1 MTSDESWPE
10 RAASL
15 ASRVLSALLAAWRT
29 IRRAAMGLLAVVII
43 AAVAA
48 LVGYALGRH
57 SVAPK
62 PGEEARLD
70 AVIDSLRQVADWE
83 RAQRAILE
91 QKQAAAPAVNI
102 VAPGRVEIVPRDP
115 RISPRMVEIP
125 VEVTQALALERQINA
140 SLRVEA
146 AAERARADSAERTTK
161 LARAVRNPWL
171 TAALQAGYD
180 WGVQAP
186 MLGADAG
193 IRVSDRLSVHADAQV
208 AMARGAELR
217 SRVYGRWEFWRW
229 P

>member
-1 MTSDESWPE
+1 MGLPRRSVAS
-10 RAASL
+10 SL
-15 ASRVLSALLAAWRT
+15 ASRALAALLAAWRT
-29 IRRAAMGLLAVVII
+29 IRRAAMGLLAIVII

-140 SLRVEA
+140 SLRVEFDARPMHLTFTYVPDAPASLASA
-146 AAERARADSAERTTK
+146 AT
-161 LARAVRNPWL
+161 
-171 TAALQAGYD
+171 
-180 WGVQAP
+180 
-186 MLGADAG
+186 
-193 IRVSDRLSVHADAQV
+193 
-208 AMARGAELR
+208 RGASSVGVSIMR
-217 SRVYGRWEFWRW
+217 S
-229 P
+229 